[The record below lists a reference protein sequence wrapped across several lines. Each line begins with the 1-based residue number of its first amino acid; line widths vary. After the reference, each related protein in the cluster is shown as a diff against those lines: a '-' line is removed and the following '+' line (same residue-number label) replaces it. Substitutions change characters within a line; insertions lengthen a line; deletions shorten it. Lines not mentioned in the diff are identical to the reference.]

1 MIPFTLMELTE
12 EQQNVVSTK
21 GHEYVFVQAFAGTGK
36 TSTLLEYVKQN
47 SEKKI
52 LYLTFNNSLAKAEN
66 IQNETGTSFDSN
78 TIHGLA
84 FNALNIDPEKVG
96 KLSIKY
102 LKKIYN
108 VSSLFANLILRSFDY
123 FLSSTSIKPKLK
135 HVYNTD
141 TDGVKDPQE
150 IVAHMV
156 DLWEG
161 MESGRYDIV
170 HDFYLKKY
178 MISRPTLDYDIILID
193 ECQDI
198 TPCFMKILFR
208 QRGTKLFVGDI
219 YQQIYSFRNVLNPFK
234 LSLDNRKN
242 LKLSNTF
249 RFGDDVCH
257 LTNDFLSTFRGI
269 ETKDEGLKTES
280 GSDTQVYFKGS
291 PPEQEGYTYIARTN
305 KELLVYA
312 YKLAKEKKHFQFI
325 GKEYKYEKE
334 IHIFDNVKDQ
344 TEHGLDMLVEKFG
357 HTTLKDAKNAS
368 RDLHKYNWVNRLE
381 MIEKFNDNPW
391 KLIQE
396 YNSPEANIKLITAH
410 QSKGLEFDNVVLAN
424 DFKKLVHP
432 KLKNYNDYYQD
443 DDYNILYVSMTRC
456 KKKLYINTHIAEFLR
471 LKYDFD
477 ISVSEMKTHN
487 ACHSCGSLS
496 KQVVTHSMYHLPEYI
511 RPNHK
516 VATCYCSNCIDS
528 YLDSVRVI
536 DGYFNRK

>member
-1 MIPFTLMELTE
+1 MELTD
-12 EQQNVVSTK
+12 EQQNVVSTRD
-21 GHEYVFVQAFAGTGK
+21 HEYVFVQAFAGTGK

-84 FNALNIDPEKVG
+84 FNALNINPETVG

-102 LKKIYN
+102 LKKIYD
-108 VSSLFANLILRSFDY
+108 VSSLYANLILRSFDY
-123 FLSSTSIKPKLK
+123 FLSSTSVKPKLK

-141 TDGVKDPQE
+141 TDGVKDPKE

-161 MESGRYDIV
+161 MESGRYLIV

-178 MISRPTLDYDIILID
+178 MISKPILDYDIILID

-198 TPCFMKILFR
+198 TPCFMKILYR
-208 QRGTKLFVGDI
+208 QRGVKVFVGDI

-234 LSLDNRKN
+234 LTLNNREN

-249 RFGDDVCH
+249 RFGDNVCK
-257 LTNDFLSTFRGI
+257 LTNDFLNTFRGLDMN
-269 ETKDEGLKTES
+269 KGLRTASKT
-280 GSDTQVYFKGS
+280 DTEVFFRNEPS
-291 PPEQEGYTYIARTN
+291 VSEYTYIARTN
-305 KELLVYA
+305 KDLLMYA
-312 YKLAKEKKHFQFI
+312 YKLAKKKKYFQFI

-334 IHIFDNVKDQ
+334 INIFDSVKER
-344 TEHGLDMLVEKFG
+344 TEDGLDMLVEKFG
-357 HTTLKDAKNAS
+357 HTTIKDAKSAS

-381 MIEKFNDNPW
+381 LIENFDDNPW
-391 KLIQE
+391 KLIQR
-396 YNSPEANIKLITAH
+396 YNATDAKIKLITAH

-424 DFKKLVHP
+424 DFKRLVHP
-432 KLKNYNDYYQD
+432 KLMNFNDYYQD
-443 DDYNILYVSMTRC
+443 DDYNILYVSMTRA
-456 KKKLYINTHIAEFLR
+456 KKKLFINTHVAEFLR
-471 LKYDFD
+471 LKHDFD
-477 ISVSEMKTHN
+477 IDVHEMKKFD
-487 ACHSCGSLS
+487 ACHSCGSLTN
-496 KQVVTHSMYHLPEYI
+496 QVVSHSMHHLPDYI
-511 RPNHK
+511 APTHK
-516 VATCYCSNCIDS
+516 ISLSYCSNCVDI

-536 DGYFNRK
+536 DTYFYRK